1 MNTRISYDQPG
12 KSQSLRCDLLS
23 DDQCVGNSYAP
34 SCCTYISQYDE
45 LYSLRMGR
53 SEKPAQHPE
62 AEPFG
67 SSLHERPPVAN
78 AKGMKRK
85 LETELQR
92 LAARPDEDIDLG
104 DIPELDEAFFR
115 EAQWRPPIKKPV
127 TIRLDADVLEWFRN
141 QGPGYQTRIN
151 RLLRRYMEVQQ
162 RRR

>member
-1 MNTRISYDQPG
+1 
-12 KSQSLRCDLLS
+12 
-23 DDQCVGNSYAP
+23 V
-34 SCCTYISQYDE
+34 
-45 LYSLRMGR
+45 
-53 SEKPAQHPE
+53 
-62 AEPFG
+62 
-67 SSLHERPPVAN
+67 N
-78 AKGMKRK
+78 AKGLKRK
-85 LETELQR
+85 LDTEIQR

-127 TIRLDADVLEWFRN
+127 TIRLDADVLEWFRS